1 MGQSGPK
8 CLCVPTYLWYKFNK
22 YLHPITTEMLSLST
36 ENQNGTMTMHVL
48 SFNSLAHYQLFL
60 DKHTYLVKNLEQKWV
75 KQVLSISCH
84 YFLTI
89 ISHLA

>member
-1 MGQSGPK
+1 
-8 CLCVPTYLWYKFNK
+8 
-22 YLHPITTEMLSLST
+22 
-36 ENQNGTMTMHVL
+36 MHVL
-48 SFNSLAHYQLFL
+48 SFNSLAHFQLFL